1 MKRNWTMWLILASLA
16 ACKAGTPTEATKAS
30 GSLPGKKGEGGVQ
43 IMTADDIKKLEAERP
58 EMMRRAS
65 PLGEE
70 KDPVEA
76 LRKQASGK

>member
-1 MKRNWTMWLILASLA
+1 MRRNWTMWLIMACLAG
-16 ACKAGTPTEATKAS
+16 CQAGTPTEATKAS
-30 GSLPGKKGEGGVQ
+30 GSLPGKADGGLK
-43 IMTADDIKKLEAERP
+43 IMTDEDMKKLQAERP
-58 EMMRRAS
+58 EMIQRSS